1 MHVIHVMH
9 DACNACTATL
19 LLNYLRR
26 SDIRHGCCS
35 RPLPDKS
42 GMEAALQ
49 FLAAF
54 PDASSW
60 HVTILSPDKRCIINK
75 PAVGTDEFR
84 QALPAWLQLHD
95 VHFFVRP
102 LLSRLIFLDLDK
114 FAGRWTELVE
124 LQPRVITETSPGN
137 YQWWA
142 TLSESLPLKNAGIA
156 TKQLQV
162 VFGSDPHSTGPQ
174 QQGRLPGSLNAKVGK
189 QCSVRVLHQ
198 CVTDISNEVLLRL
211 TPKTQLRVDG
221 GSVTAA
227 ERPPQLPFAAAGV
240 DRSREDWKLA
250 CQYFETNPGASIEEA
265 SAFLRG
271 RPPFMTMCH
280 AKKLGFKLS

>member
-9 DACNACTATL
+9 DVCNACTATL

-35 RPLPDKS
+35 KPLPDKS

-198 CVTDISNEVLLRL
+198 CVTAHFPMKFCCASRPRLSCGWTAGPSRPQRGHLSCHPLLLALTEVERIGNLHVNTSKRTLAPALKRPVPSSEDGRL
-211 TPKTQLRVDG
+211 
-221 GSVTAA
+221 S
-227 ERPPQLPFAAAGV
+227 
-240 DRSREDWKLA
+240 
-250 CQYFETNPGASIEEA
+250 
-265 SAFLRG
+265 
-271 RPPFMTMCH
+271 
-280 AKKLGFKLS
+280 